1 MSDTQTD
8 PLLIPVL
15 SASNFVIGMGAFLVI
30 GMLSPIATDLQISA
44 ATAGQ
49 IMTVYAIAYAIM
61 SPLLVAFTGAMG
73 RRRVLALG
81 LTLFAAGAAIAALS
95 TSAAGLNASRLFAA
109 AGAGMFTPVA
119 AATAAGLS
127 TPETRGRVLAAV
139 FFGLTLAQ
147 VVGVPAGSFIAYTFG
162 WRYAFWL
169 VVALALPCIAL
180 IWVRVPRGLSFQSTT
195 LSDLGAVMKNGPL
208 MLAVLFTA
216 SFLGSIYVV
225 FTYLAPMLEGLMG
238 FSRDGITLALL
249 IFGIGAVIGNIM
261 GGILAD
267 RLGPPRT
274 LLLVAICQAAIMPA
288 FSFLPMPGWLV
299 FAIIFIWSVTGW
311 SFMASQQSRLIARAP
326 KTAPVVLALN
336 AASIY
341 VGAAV
346 GSAVGGAVLAGF
358 GPAALGVAA
367 GLCMLGATAHVI
379 ASNRA

>member
-1 MSDTQTD
+1 LSDTQTD

-225 FTYLAPMLEGLMG
+225 CPCRA
-238 FSRDGITLALL
+238 
-249 IFGIGAVIGNIM
+249 
-261 GGILAD
+261 
-267 RLGPPRT
+267 
-274 LLLVAICQAAIMPA
+274 
-288 FSFLPMPGWLV
+288 
-299 FAIIFIWSVTGW
+299 GW
-311 SFMASQQSRLIARAP
+311 SLRLSSSGRSR
-326 KTAPVVLALN
+326 
-336 AASIY
+336 
-341 VGAAV
+341 
-346 GSAVGGAVLAGF
+346 GG
-358 GPAALGVAA
+358 PSWRP
-367 GLCMLGATAHVI
+367 
-379 ASNRA
+379 SNRG

>member
-1 MSDTQTD
+1 MSDSQSD

-30 GMLSPIATDLQISA
+30 GMLTPIANDLRISA

-49 IMTVYAIAYAIM
+49 VMTVYAIAYAVM

-73 RRRVLALG
+73 RRRVLAIGLG
-81 LTLFAAGAAIAALS
+81 LFATGAAVAAVSS
-95 TSAAGLNASRLFAA
+95 TAAGLNLSRLFAA

-127 TPETRGRVLAAV
+127 SEQTRGRVLAAV

-162 WRYAFWL
+162 WRWAFWL

-180 IWVRVPRGLSFQSTT
+180 IWVRVPKGLSFQTTT
-195 LSDLGAVMKNGPL
+195 LADLGTVLKNGPL

-225 FTYLAPMLEGLMG
+225 FTYLAPMLETLMG
-238 FSRDGITLALL
+238 FGRDGITLALM
-249 IFGIGAVIGNIM
+249 IFGVGAVAGNIC

-274 LLLVAICQAAIMPA
+274 LLLVTIGQAAIMPA
-288 FSFLPMPGWLV
+288 FSFLPLPPWLV
-299 FAIIFIWSVTGW
+299 FAVIFLWSVVGW
-311 SFMASQQSRLIARAP
+311 SFMASQQSRLITRAP
-326 KTAPVVLALN
+326 QAASVVLALN

-341 VGAAV
+341 VGAAI
-346 GSAVGGAVLAGF
+346 GSAAGGAVLAAF
-358 GPAALGVAA
+358 GPSALGVAA